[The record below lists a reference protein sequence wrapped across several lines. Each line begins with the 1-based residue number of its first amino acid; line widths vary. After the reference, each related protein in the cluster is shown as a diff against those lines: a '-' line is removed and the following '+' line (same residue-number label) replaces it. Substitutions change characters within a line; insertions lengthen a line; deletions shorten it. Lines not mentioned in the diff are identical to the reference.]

1 MNPSV
6 LTFALWMFAG
16 SALVPSGSRT
26 ADGIA
31 PEPRS
36 VPDTLA
42 LAEYVGSEP
51 CSGCHAAQRA
61 SFTATEMGRVI
72 LENPR
77 NAVERLG
84 CEGCHGPGSR
94 HIEASGERVADFR
107 TFNQD
112 DPTPVPERNAVC
124 LQCHEGGLRMD
135 WAGSQHDMR
144 AVACTSCH
152 SVMSPASEHGQL
164 AKATVVETCAQ
175 CHPREVRRQQM
186 SLARMPVAEGKM
198 DCTSCHNPHGTPNEK
213 LLRAPSVNETCT
225 SCHAEKRGPFLW
237 EHAPVVESCANC
249 HDPHGSRNDK
259 MLVRPRPRLC
269 QGCHI
274 NSRHP
279 STPYTETARQVIGS
293 QCQNC
298 HVAIHGSNHPAG
310 GRFVR

>member
-1 MNPSV
+1 MNTSA
-6 LTFALWMFAG
+6 LTFVLWVFAG
-16 SALVPSGSRT
+16 TALLPSGVR
-26 ADGIA
+26 AGDGIA
-31 PEPRS
+31 PGPLS

-42 LAEYVGSEP
+42 PAEYVGSEL

-61 SFTATEMGRVI
+61 RFTTTEMGKVI
-72 LENPR
+72 LEAPR
-77 NAVERLG
+77 TAVEQLG

-94 HIEASGERVADFR
+94 HIQQGGGRTEGFR
-107 TFNQD
+107 SFKRD

-144 AVACTSCH
+144 NVACTNCH

-164 AKATVVETCAQ
+164 AKPTMMETCAQ
-175 CHPREVRRQQM
+175 CHPSQVRRQQM
-186 SLARMPVAEGKM
+186 SLARMPVAEEKM
-198 DCTSCHNPHGTPNEK
+198 TCTNCHNPHGTPNEK
-213 LLRAPSVNETCT
+213 LLREPTVNETCYG
-225 SCHAEKRGPFLW
+225 CHAEKRGPYLW

-269 QGCHI
+269 QGCHVA
-274 NSRHP
+274 SRHP
-279 STPYTETARQVIGS
+279 STSYTQTAAQVINR

-310 GRFVR
+310 NRFTR